1 MQNPISSLYDISL
14 KEKRMIL
21 GLMSG
26 TSLDGLDLA
35 LCEVTGY
42 GFHSKLKL
50 LKFHSQP
57 YDPVY
62 SQMIKEVFAKRT
74 IDLQRL
80 TGLNAWVANYHA
92 GIINDTLRSWGISRG
107 SIDLIASHGQT
118 VYHAPQRLT
127 QDYDMPNAS
136 LQIGDGD
143 HIAQKTGIITIS
155 DFRQK
160 HLAAKGEGAPLVTYG
175 DCLLFRDDKRDRVLL
190 NIGGIS
196 NFTYLPRINS
206 SSDEVVF
213 GSDLGPGNTLLN
225 QYMQKV
231 YGLPM
236 DEGAQ
241 LASQGKVLEDLLSE
255 LLRVPFLQEPFPK
268 TTGPELFSISLLD
281 SYLKKVKSV
290 NHHDVLA
297 TLSAFTAQSI
307 RNGLEEVIADP
318 DHCDLYVSGGG
329 VHNPLIMTLL
339 SERWCVSV
347 RPIDDLGISADAKE
361 ACLFAVLA
369 NELFAPQVTK
379 YQILDSPSVR
389 MGKISLPY

>member
-1 MQNPISSLYDISL
+1 
-14 KEKRMIL
+14 MIL

-42 GFHSKLKL
+42 GIRSKLRL
-50 LKFHSQP
+50 LKFHSHP
-57 YDPVY
+57 YEPIY
-62 SQMIKEVFAKRT
+62 SQMIQEVFAKRT
-74 IDLQRL
+74 VDLQRL
-80 TGLNAWVANYHA
+80 TGLNAWVANHHA
-92 GIINDTLRSWGISRG
+92 EIINDTLSSWGISG
-107 SIDLIASHGQT
+107 DAIDLIASHGQT

-127 QDYDMPNAS
+127 QDYDMPNAT

-175 DCLLFRDDKRDRVLL
+175 DSLLFRDDKRDRVLL

-206 SSDEVVF
+206 SSDEKVF

-225 QYMQKV
+225 QYMQQV

-236 DEGAQ
+236 DEDAQ
-241 LASQGKVLEDLLSE
+241 LASQGEVLEDLLSE
-255 LLRVPFLQEPFPK
+255 LLRIPFLQEPFPK

-281 SYLKKVKSV
+281 SYLKKAKSV
-290 NHHDVLA
+290 NHQDVLA
-297 TLSAFTAQSI
+297 TLSAFTVHSI
-307 RNGLEEVIADP
+307 RNGLNDVIANP
-318 DHCDLYVSGGG
+318 DQCDLYVSGGG
-329 VHNPLIMTLL
+329 AHNPLIMDLL
-339 SERWCVSV
+339 SEGWRVSV
-347 RPIDDLGISADAKE
+347 RAIDELGISADAKE

-369 NELFAPQVTK
+369 NELFAPEVTQ
-379 YQILDSPSVR
+379 YHILNSPSVR
-389 MGKISLPY
+389 MGKISIPY